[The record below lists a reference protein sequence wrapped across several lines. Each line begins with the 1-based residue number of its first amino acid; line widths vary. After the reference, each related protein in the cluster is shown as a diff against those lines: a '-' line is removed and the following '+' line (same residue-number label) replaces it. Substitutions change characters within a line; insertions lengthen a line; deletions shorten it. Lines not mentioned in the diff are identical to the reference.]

1 MSTHESA
8 DAAADR
14 STGLLVFGI
23 LSILQ
28 GLFAALMV
36 PFTIL
41 TAVALK
47 KLAATDPAAPSG
59 AMMLPSA
66 LVYTGVAVAQIWLGV
81 GAIRARRWA
90 RALLL
95 VGSSI
100 ILVSG
105 LLGLVFMAA
114 FMPRFY
120 AQMPGVA
127 ELPAAMVTVMQ
138 VVTFGTM
145 LMFYVALPGA
155 YVWFFASPQT
165 RATCERRD
173 PRERWTDRCPL
184 PVLALSLM
192 AAGGAISLPAL
203 AAYHWALPCF
213 GAIVSGGAGA
223 AFALVLLLALA
234 GIARGAYRLR
244 PAAWWAALAL
254 LLGWAVST
262 GLTFMRR
269 PLVDYYE
276 AMGVPTEQLA
286 MLAQLPGGW
295 MVGATAL
302 WVVAG
307 LGYLLWVRRYFAPP
321 PEVT

>member
-1 MSTHESA
+1 MSTYASA
-8 DAAADR
+8 DASADR

-36 PFTIL
+36 PFTIV

-47 KLAATDPAAPSG
+47 KMAAADPAAPSA

-81 GAIRARRWA
+81 GSIRARRWA

-95 VGSSI
+95 VGSCI
-100 ILVSG
+100 VLVSG
-105 LLGLVFMAA
+105 SLGLVFMAA
-114 FMPRFY
+114 FMPRLY
-120 AQMPGVA
+120 AQMQGVA
-127 ELPAAMVTVMQ
+127 ALPAAMVTVMQ
-138 VVTFGTM
+138 VVTFGTL

-155 YVWFFASPQT
+155 YVWFFASPHT

-184 PVLALSLM
+184 PVLALSLL
-192 AAGGAISLPAL
+192 AAGGAVSLPAL
-203 AAYHWALPCF
+203 AAYRWALPCF
-213 GAIVSGGAGA
+213 GAILSGGAGA
-223 AFALVLLLALA
+223 AFALGLLLALA
-234 GIARGAYRLR
+234 GIAWGAYRLR

-254 LLGWAVST
+254 LLGWSVST

-269 PLVDYYE
+269 PLVEYYA
-276 AMGVPTEQLA
+276 AMGMPTEQLA
-286 MLAQLPGGW
+286 MMAQLPGGW

-307 LGYLLWVRRYFAPP
+307 LGYLLWVRRYFVGQTKAG
-321 PEVT
+321 